1 MLYSSLGESW
11 TREHKGIISVPKET
25 TTRSHWHKGCLFVF
39 LHTGFPSRGI
49 LSQQTGGSEGSL
61 STCTFTIPPENIPSN
76 PSVFRIWI
84 PSDHLPNAIHQC
96 QKEYAQTVYSS
107 VKLIF
112 MTKRTKWGN
121 NLFPVS
127 RIVLAL
133 YFPPVS
139 FPGIHSSSIEIG
151 FNSALPPLAH
161 TELCGRQ
168 VLERNS

>member
-11 TREHKGIISVPKET
+11 TREHKRIISVPKET
-25 TTRSHWHKGCLFVF
+25 TTRNHWHEGCLFVF

-61 STCTFTIPPENIPSN
+61 SAGTFTIPPENIPSS
-76 PSVFRIWI
+76 PSVFRIWKRI
-84 PSDHLPNAIHQC
+84 PFDHLPNAIHQC
-96 QKEYAQTVYSS
+96 QKEHAQTVYSF
-107 VKLIF
+107 VKLTF
-112 MTKRTKWGN
+112 MTKRGN

-127 RIVLAL
+127 RIMLAL

-151 FNSALPPLAH
+151 LTQHCLRWPTQNYVAGKS
-161 TELCGRQ
+161 
-168 VLERNS
+168 